1 MHVSGFSGL
10 MAAEPRNGHHGN
22 AVQRDGGNTRSRS
35 SALATAARIDGPV
48 SSSCG
53 SGGEGVEAEEGRKDR
68 NGAARGGE
76 TERKPEMALGVA
88 GAAEAALFYSFYFM
102 YDV

>member
-1 MHVSGFSGL
+1 MHVSGLSGL
-10 MAAEPRNGHHGN
+10 MVAERRNGHHWN
-22 AVQRDGGNTRSRS
+22 AVQQGGKTRSRS

-48 SSSCG
+48 SSSGG

-76 TERKPEMALGVA
+76 TERKPEMALEVA
-88 GAAEAALFYSFYFM
+88 GAAEAAL
-102 YDV
+102 